1 MARTAAPPRRQRS
14 RVVDALLLVPALA
27 VGVLLLAVFVADRTG
42 ASLSEVLEPG
52 SVVDLVPAAFSAET
66 P

>member
-1 MARTAAPPRRQRS
+1 MASSAAPRRRRRS
-14 RVVDALLLVPALA
+14 RVVDGLLLVPAFA

-52 SVVDLVPAAFSAET
+52 SVVDLVPAAFSSET